1 MGDKK
6 SKKGFCSHQFQFNH
20 IIIIFVIFFCLPI
33 IKYFTYFG
41 AFIKEIKIKFCFW
54 DKISFNC
61 DNVST
66 HFFPLYS
73 PQMTTCAAARPDCPP
88 HSQGRRPV

>member
-20 IIIIFVIFFCLPI
+20 IIIIFVLFFCLPI

-41 AFIKEIKIKFCFW
+41 AFIKEIKIKFCFGT
-54 DKISFNC
+54 KSRLTATTFQHISSHC
-61 DNVST
+61 T
-66 HFFPLYS
+66 HL
-73 PQMTTCAAARPDCPP
+73 R
-88 HSQGRRPV
+88 

>member
-6 SKKGFCSHQFQFNH
+6 SKKGFALINSNSITLLLLF
-20 IIIIFVIFFCLPI
+20 FFCLPI

-88 HSQGRRPV
+88 RSQGRRPV